1 MSLEIE
7 SYQNGFQYIVKTK
20 KEDRIC
26 FGTIV
31 PRSTSPIGKG
41 LTTYQKIQMP
51 EIFPKTGPGCY
62 NTEKNTSLNLKL
74 NKVRT
79 KKGMTPLCNTASRF
93 KDSLSYQIPSPGR
106 YSTCQF
112 LTKFKQNA
120 APFSSSSKI
129 KGKQF
134 NSIPGPGTYNI
145 NKKIKCRRSKFMD
158 NFGFPRAVN
167 SVEMICVKKAVDSC
181 QKCNKICDGDYWH
194 KDYNLF
200 LCQLC
205 RNEELTMHEIYGE
218 KSLKEFKKIRNCFFM
233 HEHQNTNAA
242 IKILPLRK
250 VRKKIELENY
260 LTYYNELI
268 EC

>member
-1 MSLEIE
+1 MHRRCSFILYSGNNEYVTWMLFLLENCFTN
-7 SYQNGFQYIVKTK
+7 SFKCPNVKQNIDGFQYIVKTK

-74 NKVRT
+74 NK
-79 KKGMTPLCNTASRF
+79 
-93 KDSLSYQIPSPGR
+93 
-106 YSTCQF
+106 
-112 LTKFKQNA
+112 
-120 APFSSSSKI
+120 
-129 KGKQF
+129 
-134 NSIPGPGTYNI
+134 
-145 NKKIKCRRSKFMD
+145 
-158 NFGFPRAVN
+158 
-167 SVEMICVKKAVDSC
+167 
-181 QKCNKICDGDYWH
+181 
-194 KDYNLF
+194 
-200 LCQLC
+200 
-205 RNEELTMHEIYGE
+205 
-218 KSLKEFKKIRNCFFM
+218 KIRNCFFM